1 MNMKKLLKRNEFY
14 VILII
19 VVLSLLIQMK
29 SGQFFTANNIVDLVR
44 SLIVPGMMAAGLF
57 MVIASGNIDVSF
69 PYTAMLCMF
78 AVTKWFQTT
87 GYDGPVIVGFLAA
100 GLLGQA
106 LNDSL
111 CMQDDIYKQMS
122 AKGWYQT
129 EQAEQQKIMKVK
141 NQFAGM

>member
-100 GLLGQA
+100 GLLGA
-106 LNDSL
+106 FLGLINGE
-111 CMQDDIYKQMS
+111 IGR
-122 AKGWYQT
+122 AH
-129 EQAEQQKIMKVK
+129 V
-141 NQFAGM
+141 

>member
-57 MVIASGNIDVSF
+57 MVIASGNIDVSL
-69 PYTAMLCMF
+69 YGN
-78 AVTKWFQTT
+78 AVYVCSHKMVS
-87 GYDGPVIVGFLAA
+87 DN
-100 GLLGQA
+100 GL
-106 LNDSL
+106 
-111 CMQDDIYKQMS
+111 
-122 AKGWYQT
+122 
-129 EQAEQQKIMKVK
+129 
-141 NQFAGM
+141 

>member
-57 MVIASGNIDVSF
+57 M
-69 PYTAMLCMF
+69 L
-78 AVTKWFQTT
+78 
-87 GYDGPVIVGFLAA
+87 
-100 GLLGQA
+100 
-106 LNDSL
+106 SL
-111 CMQDDIYKQMS
+111 P
-122 AKGWYQT
+122 GT
-129 EQAEQQKIMKVK
+129 
-141 NQFAGM
+141 